1 MKERTLSIIKP
12 DGVSRNLIGE
22 VIRRI
27 EGQDLKIAAMKMIL
41 MTKEQAKGF
50 YAVHAGKPFYES
62 VTNFMSSGPCVV
74 MILEGEDAIKKYR
87 KLMGATNYKD
97 AEEGTIRR
105 EFAAD
110 IEKNVV
116 HGSDS
121 KETADFEINYFF
133 NNLEMMNK

>member
-27 EGQDLKIAAMKMIL
+27 EGQDLKVVAMKMIL

-50 YAVHAGKPFYES
+50 YAVHKGKPFYES
-62 VTNFMSSGPCVV
+62 VTDFMSSGPVV
-74 MILEGEDAIKKYR
+74 VIILEGEDAIKKYR
-87 KLMGATNYKD
+87 KLMGATNFKD

-121 KETADFEINYFF
+121 TETANFEINYFF
-133 NNLEMMNK
+133 NNLEMMNR

>member
-22 VIRRI
+22 VVRRV
-27 EGQDLKIAAMKMIL
+27 EDQGLKITAMKMIL
-41 MTKEQAKGF
+41 LSKEQAKGF
-50 YAVHAGKPFYES
+50 YSVHKDKPFYES

-105 EFAAD
+105 EFATD

-121 KETADFEINYFF
+121 KETADFEIGYFF
-133 NNLEMMNK
+133 NYLEMINR